1 MKLKLTLQRKDSME
15 KQQKEPI
22 EILVTI
28 DQNYI
33 KPLEVMMYSLKLNNL
48 NENFR
53 VWLIYDNINQHSLTK
68 LKKFGAKIGIDVMTL
83 TMNKNIS
90 FPDSLLN
97 LHDYPKEM
105 YFRLL
110 SSKIL
115 PADLHRIIYL
125 DPDILVIN
133 SIVPLWQLDLEG
145 KMFAASVHEG
155 LTDIM
160 SSINNIRLGTSTGY
174 FNSGIMLMDLDQ
186 MRVKI
191 NIEDI
196 TQAIEEHHDTLILP
210 DQDILNYL
218 YGEDI
223 LKIPE
228 TRWNYDARAFS
239 VYLTRST
246 GEINTEWV
254 MKNTSI
260 LHFCGK
266 PKPWQKEKHSRFKPL
281 YLNYQQMVNRLLK
294 QEK

>member
-53 VWLIYDNINQHSLTK
+53 VWLIYDNINRQSLTK

>member
-1 MKLKLTLQRKDSME
+1 MKKS
-15 KQQKEPI
+15 QKESI

-33 KPLEVMMYSLKLNNL
+33 KPLEVMMYSLRLNNMT
-48 NENFR
+48 EEFH
-53 VWLIYDNINQHSLTK
+53 VWLIYDNINQHALNK
-68 LKKFGAKIGIDVMTL
+68 LKKFGLKIGIQVSTL
-83 TMNKNIS
+83 TMNKNIK

-133 SIVPLWQLDLEG
+133 SIVPLWELDLEG

-186 MRVKI
+186 MRTKI
-191 NIEDI
+191 KITEI

-266 PKPWQKEKHSRFKPL
+266 PKPWQKEKHSRFKSL
-281 YLNYQQMVNRLLK
+281 YLNYLQMVNRLLK
-294 QEK
+294 QQKLT

>member
-1 MKLKLTLQRKDSME
+1 ME

-133 SIVPLWQLDLEG
+133 SIVPLWHLDLQG

>member
-1 MKLKLTLQRKDSME
+1 MNME
-15 KQQKEPI
+15 NINDQPI

-48 NENFR
+48 EQQMR
-53 VWLIYDNINQHSLTK
+53 IWIIYDNISTSALTA
-68 LKKFGAKIGIDVMTL
+68 LQNFGQKIGIQVEAL
-83 TMNKNIS
+83 AMNADFT
-90 FPDSLLN
+90 FPESLLN
-97 LHDYPKEM
+97 LHDYPQEM

-110 SSKIL
+110 SGKIL
-115 PADLHRIIYL
+115 PSNLHRIIYL

-133 SIVPLWQLDLEG
+133 SIRSLWDLDLQG
-145 KMFAASVHEG
+145 KMFAAAVHEG

-160 SSINNIRLGTSTGY
+160 SSINNIRLGTTTAY

-186 MRVKI
+186 MRQKVKLDDLTNAI
-191 NIEDI
+191 N
-196 TQAIEEHHDTLILP
+196 EHHDTLILP

-223 LKIPE
+223 LQIPE
-228 TRWNYDARAFS
+228 TQWNYDARAYS

-246 GEINTEWV
+246 GEYNLEWV
-254 MKNTSI
+254 MQNTSI

-266 PKPWQKEKHSRFKPL
+266 PKPWQKENHSRFKAL
-281 YLNYQQMVNRLLK
+281 YLNYQQMTNNLTK
-294 QEK
+294 AKK

>member
-1 MKLKLTLQRKDSME
+1 ME
-15 KQQKEPI
+15 KKKNVKI

-48 NENFR
+48 TEIFR
-53 VWLIYDNINQHSLTK
+53 IWLIHDNIDPLALAGLQ
-68 LKKFGAKIGIDVMTL
+68 KFATQIGMQIEAVA
-83 TMNKNIS
+83 MNNNITFS
-90 FPDSLLN
+90 DSLLN

-110 SSKIL
+110 SGEVL
-115 PADLHRIIYL
+115 PQDLDRVLYL

-133 SIVPLWQLDLEG
+133 SLKPLWELDLKG
-145 KMFAASVHEG
+145 KMFAAAVHEG

-160 SSINNIRLGTSTGY
+160 SSINKLRLGTTAGY
-174 FNSGIMLMDLDQ
+174 FNSGIMLMDLTE
-186 MRVKI
+186 MRKKVKI
-191 NIEDI
+191 ADI
-196 TQAIEEHHDTLILP
+196 TKAIEENHDTLILP

-228 TRWNYDARAFS
+228 TKWNYDARAYS
-239 VYLTRST
+239 VYLTKSA
-246 GEINTEWV
+246 GDHNTEWV
-254 MKNTSI
+254 MSQTAI

-266 PKPWQKEKHSRFKPL
+266 PKPWQKESHSRFKPL
-281 YLNYQQMVNRLLK
+281 YLNYQQMVNRILAK
-294 QEK
+294 

>member
-68 LKKFGAKIGIDVMTL
+68 LKKFGAKIGMDVITL

>member
-1 MKLKLTLQRKDSME
+1 MKNTSDQ
-15 KQQKEPI
+15 PI

-48 NENFR
+48 GQKIR
-53 VWLIYDNINQHSLTK
+53 IWIIYDNISDPALTA
-68 LKKFGAKIGIDVMTL
+68 LKDFGQKIGFEIKAL
-83 TMNKNIS
+83 AMNADFT
-90 FPDSLLN
+90 FPESLLN
-97 LHDYPKEM
+97 LHDYPQEM

-110 SSKIL
+110 SGKIL
-115 PADLHRIIYL
+115 PSSLHRIIYL

-133 SIVPLWQLDLEG
+133 SIKPLWHLNLKG
-145 KMFAASVHEG
+145 KMFAAAAHEG

-160 SSINNIRLGTSTGY
+160 SSINNIRLGTTTEY

-186 MRVKI
+186 MRQKVKLDDLTAAI
-191 NIEDI
+191 N
-196 TQAIEEHHDTLILP
+196 QHHDTLILP

-228 TRWNYDARAFS
+228 TKWNYDSRAYP

-246 GEINTEWV
+246 GDFNLEWV
-254 MKNTSI
+254 MQNTAI

-266 PKPWQKEKHSRFKPL
+266 PKPWQKENHSRFKAL
-281 YLNYQQMVNRLLK
+281 YLNYQQMTNKLTKVK
-294 QEK
+294 K

>member
-1 MKLKLTLQRKDSME
+1 
-15 KQQKEPI
+15 
-22 EILVTI
+22 
-28 DQNYI
+28 
-33 KPLEVMMYSLKLNNL
+33 
-48 NENFR
+48 
-53 VWLIYDNINQHSLTK
+53 
-68 LKKFGAKIGIDVMTL
+68 MTL

-266 PKPWQKEKHSRFKPL
+266 PKPWQKKNILVSNPCI
-281 YLNYQQMVNRLLK
+281 
-294 QEK
+294 

>member
-1 MKLKLTLQRKDSME
+1 MNMKLTLQRKDSME

>member
-1 MKLKLTLQRKDSME
+1 MNMKLTLQRKDSME

-133 SIVPLWQLDLEG
+133 SIVPLWQLDLQG

>member
-1 MKLKLTLQRKDSME
+1 MKSKLTLQRKDSME

-133 SIVPLWQLDLEG
+133 SIVPLWHLDLQG

>member
-1 MKLKLTLQRKDSME
+1 M
-15 KQQKEPI
+15 KQQKSDTI

-33 KPLEVMMYSLKLNNL
+33 KPLEVMMYSMKLNNL
-48 NENFR
+48 AEDFR
-53 VWLIYDNINQHSLTK
+53 VWLIYDNIANSALSKLTK
-68 LKKFGAKIGIDVMTL
+68 YGQQIGIKIETVA
-83 TMNKNIS
+83 MNNQIT

-110 SSKIL
+110 SSKVL
-115 PADLHRIIYL
+115 PMDLKRVIYL

-133 SIVPLWQLDLEG
+133 SIRPLWEQNLKG
-145 KMFAASVHEG
+145 KMFAAAVHEG

-160 SSINNIRLGTSTGY
+160 SSINNLRLGTNTDY
-174 FNSGIMLMDLDQ
+174 FNSGIMLMDLDE
-186 MRVKI
+186 MRKKVK
-191 NIEDI
+191 IEDI
-196 TQAIEEHHDTLILP
+196 SKAIEQNHDTLILP

-228 TRWNYDARAFS
+228 TRWNYDARAYS
-239 VYLTRST
+239 VYLARST
-246 GEINTEWV
+246 GDCNIEWV

-266 PKPWQKEKHSRFKPL
+266 PKPWQKEKHSRFKAL
-281 YLNYQQMVNRLLK
+281 YLNYQQMANRILN
-294 QEK
+294 

>member
-53 VWLIYDNINQHSLTK
+53 VWLIYDNINRHSLTK

>member
-1 MKLKLTLQRKDSME
+1 MKKHKN
-15 KQQKEPI
+15 EPI

-33 KPLEVMMYSLKLNNL
+33 KPLEVMMFSLKLNNIL
-48 NENFR
+48 EKFR
-53 VWLIYDNINQHSLTK
+53 IWLIYDNINQKALNR
-68 LKKFGAKIGIDVMTL
+68 LKEFGAEIDVEITAL
-83 TMNKNIS
+83 TMNKNIKL
-90 FPDSLLN
+90 PDSLLN

-110 SSKIL
+110 SSKLL
-115 PADLHRIIYL
+115 PKNLHRIIYL

-133 SIVPLWQLDLEG
+133 SIVPLWELDLKG
-145 KMFAASVHEG
+145 KMFAAAVHEG

-160 SSINNIRLGTSTGY
+160 SSINNIRLGTNTDY

-186 MRVKI
+186 MRRKI
-191 NIEDI
+191 KFKDI
-196 TQAIEEHHDTLILP
+196 TKAIEKHHDTLILP

-228 TRWNYDARAFS
+228 TRWNYDSRAYS

-246 GEINTEWV
+246 GIINTEWV
-254 MKNTSI
+254 MKNTAI

-281 YLNYQQMVNRLLK
+281 YLNYQQMVDRVLRQK
-294 QEK
+294 

>member
-1 MKLKLTLQRKDSME
+1 MNNP
-15 KQQKEPI
+15 QKEPI

-33 KPLEVMMYSLKLNNL
+33 KPLEVMMYSLRLNNMT
-48 NENFR
+48 EKFH
-53 VWLIYDNINQHSLTK
+53 VWLIYDNIDQHALNK
-68 LKKFGAKIGIDVMTL
+68 LKKFGTKIRIKVSTL
-83 TMNKNIS
+83 TMNKKIK
-90 FPDSLLN
+90 FPKSLLN

-115 PADLHRIIYL
+115 PANLHRIIYL

-133 SIVPLWQLDLEG
+133 SVVPLWQLDLEG

-155 LTDIM
+155 LIDIM

-186 MRVKI
+186 MRKKI
-191 NIEDI
+191 KIEDI
-196 TQAIEEHHDTLILP
+196 TQAIEQHHDTLILP

-281 YLNYQQMVNRLLK
+281 YLNYLQMVNRLLDQQK
-294 QEK
+294 LS

>member
-1 MKLKLTLQRKDSME
+1 ME

-53 VWLIYDNINQHSLTK
+53 VWLIYDKINRHSLTK
-68 LKKFGAKIGIDVMTL
+68 LKKFGAKIGMDVITL

>member
-1 MKLKLTLQRKDSME
+1 ME

-68 LKKFGAKIGIDVMTL
+68 LKNFGAKIGMDVMTL

>member
-1 MKLKLTLQRKDSME
+1 ME
-15 KQQKEPI
+15 QEKSETI

-33 KPLEVMMYSLKLNNL
+33 KPLEVMMYSMRLNNL
-48 NENFR
+48 DETLR
-53 VWLIYDNINQHSLTK
+53 VWLIHDNIDNSALSG
-68 LKKFGAKIGIDVMTL
+68 LEKFGEKINIEIKTVA
-83 TMNKNIS
+83 MNENII

-97 LHDYPKEM
+97 FHDYPKEM

-110 SSKIL
+110 SSQVL
-115 PADLHRIIYL
+115 PNDLHRVIYL

-133 SIVPLWQLDLEG
+133 SIKPLWDLDLKG
-145 KMFAASVHEG
+145 QMFAASVHEG

-174 FNSGIMLMDLDQ
+174 FNSGIMLMDLDK
-186 MRVKI
+186 MRQKI
-191 NIEDI
+191 KIEDI
-196 TQAIEEHHDTLILP
+196 TKAIEEHHDTLILP

-228 TRWNYDARAFS
+228 TRWNYDARAYS

-246 GEINTEWV
+246 GTCNIEWV
-254 MKNTSI
+254 MENTSI

-266 PKPWQKEKHSRFKPL
+266 PKPWQKEKHSRFKTL
-281 YLNYQQMVNRLLK
+281 YLNYQQMVNRTLNQQK
-294 QEK
+294 

>member
-1 MKLKLTLQRKDSME
+1 MKKS
-15 KQQKEPI
+15 QKESI

-33 KPLEVMMYSLKLNNL
+33 KPLEVMMYSLRLNNMT
-48 NENFR
+48 EEFH
-53 VWLIYDNINQHSLTK
+53 VWLIYDNINQHALNK
-68 LKKFGAKIGIDVMTL
+68 LKKFGLKIGIQVSTL
-83 TMNKNIS
+83 TMNKNIK

-133 SIVPLWQLDLEG
+133 SIVPLWELDLEG

-186 MRVKI
+186 MRTKI
-191 NIEDI
+191 KITEI

-266 PKPWQKEKHSRFKPL
+266 SKPWQKEKHSRFKPL
-281 YLNYQQMVNRLLK
+281 YLNYLQMVNRLLK
-294 QEK
+294 QQKLT

>member
-53 VWLIYDNINQHSLTK
+53 VWLIYDNINRYSLTK

>member
-1 MKLKLTLQRKDSME
+1 MKKS
-15 KQQKEPI
+15 QKESI

-33 KPLEVMMYSLKLNNL
+33 KPLEVMMYSLRLNNMT
-48 NENFR
+48 EEFH
-53 VWLIYDNINQHSLTK
+53 VWLIYDNINQHALNK
-68 LKKFGAKIGIDVMTL
+68 LKKFGLKIGIQVSTL
-83 TMNKNIS
+83 TMNKNIK

-133 SIVPLWQLDLEG
+133 SIVPLWELDLEG

-186 MRVKI
+186 MRKKI
-191 NIEDI
+191 KITEI

-266 PKPWQKEKHSRFKPL
+266 PKPWQKEKHSRFKSL
-281 YLNYQQMVNRLLK
+281 YLNYLQMVNRLLK
-294 QEK
+294 QQKLT

>member
-1 MKLKLTLQRKDSME
+1 MK
-15 KQQKEPI
+15 QKKSDTI

-33 KPLEVMMYSLKLNNL
+33 KPLEVMMYSMKLNNM
-48 NENFR
+48 EQNFCI
-53 VWLIYDNINQHSLTK
+53 WLIHDNIADSALRNLTK
-68 LKKFGAKIGIDVMTL
+68 YGEQIGMQVKTVA
-83 TMNKNIS
+83 MNNNIT

-110 SSKIL
+110 SGQVL
-115 PADLHRIIYL
+115 PASLHRVLYL

-133 SIVPLWQLDLEG
+133 SLRKLWELDLAG
-145 KMFAASVHEG
+145 NMFAAAVHEG

-160 SSINNIRLGTSTGY
+160 SSINNIRLGTTTGY
-174 FNSGIMLMDLDQ
+174 FNSGIMLMDLDE
-186 MRVKI
+186 MRKKVK
-191 NIEDI
+191 IEDI
-196 TQAIEEHHDTLILP
+196 TAAIEKNHDTLILP

-228 TRWNYDARAFS
+228 TLWNYDARAYS
-239 VYLTRST
+239 VYLARST
-246 GEINTEWV
+246 GDCNIEWV
-254 MKNTSI
+254 MENTSI

-266 PKPWQKEKHSRFKPL
+266 PKPWQKEKHSRFKAL
-281 YLNYQQMVNRLLK
+281 YLNYQQMTNRILMQQK
-294 QEK
+294 

>member
-1 MKLKLTLQRKDSME
+1 MKQRKSS
-15 KQQKEPI
+15 PI

-28 DQNYI
+28 DQNYL
-33 KPLEVMMYSLKLNNL
+33 KPLEVMMYSVRLNNL
-48 NENFR
+48 DQDFR
-53 VWLIYDNINQHSLTK
+53 VWLIHDNIDDSALAGLEKFCEQINVKLETVAMNQ
-68 LKKFGAKIGIDVMTL
+68 
-83 TMNKNIS
+83 NII

-110 SSKIL
+110 SGQVL
-115 PADLHRIIYL
+115 PDNLHRVIYL
-125 DPDILVIN
+125 DPDTLVIN
-133 SIVPLWQLDLEG
+133 SIKPLWDLDLQN

-160 SSINNIRLGTSTGY
+160 SSINNIRLGTTTGY

-186 MRVKI
+186 MRQKV

-196 TQAIEEHHDTLILP
+196 TKAIEEHHDSLILP

-228 TRWNYDARAFS
+228 TRWNYDARAYS

-246 GEINTEWV
+246 GEYNTEWV
-254 MKNTSI
+254 MENTSI

-266 PKPWQKEKHSRFKPL
+266 PKPWQKEKHSRFKAL
-281 YLNYQQMVNRLLK
+281 YLNYQQMTNRVLK
-294 QEK
+294 QIN

>member
-1 MKLKLTLQRKDSME
+1 ME
-15 KQQKEPI
+15 QTQSGVI

-33 KPLEVMMYSLKLNNL
+33 KPLEVMIFSLKLNNHG
-48 NENFR
+48 EKFR
-53 VWLIYDNINQHSLTK
+53 VWVIHDNIGKPALDSLAM
-68 LKKFGAKIGIDVMTL
+68 FGEIIGIQIKSVA
-83 TMNKNIS
+83 MNENIT

-97 LHDYPKEM
+97 FHDYPKEM

-115 PADLHRIIYL
+115 PLDLHRVIYL

-133 SIVPLWQLDLEG
+133 SVRDLWNLDLEG

-174 FNSGIMLMDLDQ
+174 FNSGIMLMDLDE
-186 MRVKI
+186 MRKKI
-191 NIEDI
+191 RIEDI

-228 TRWNYDARAFS
+228 TRWNYDARAYS
-239 VYLTRST
+239 VYLTRSKGT
-246 GEINTEWV
+246 CNSEWV

-266 PKPWQKEKHSRFKPL
+266 PKPWQKEKHSRFKAL
-281 YLNYQQMVNRLLK
+281 YLNYQQLVNRILK
-294 QEK
+294 AAKIK